1 VFEYYTTKAW
11 NFSNLKIE
19 DIRGRMNETEKKIY
33 TIDGEGL
40 DVKEYLKGCMLCVRR
55 NNLKEFDDTLPAAR
69 RHMKMYGGTILT
81 SAFW

>member
-40 DVKEYLKGCMLCVRR
+40 DVKEYLKGAC
-55 NNLKEFDDTLPAAR
+55 
-69 RHMKMYGGTILT
+69 
-81 SAFW
+81 